1 MKSIIKLCK
10 QGIKPREY
18 ILLPHIGANVHW
30 EIINHQKQIGGI
42 WLYMVLTLTKLD
54 ALSFRIK
61 VPLHDF
67 VKNIIFLSLNIAF
80 NCTSSVV
87 MGTMRMI

>member
-10 QGIKPREY
+10 QGIKTREY

-61 VPLHDF
+61 VPLHDS
-67 VKNIIFLSLNIAF
+67 VKNIIFLSLRF

>member
-1 MKSIIKLCK
+1 MAGNESIIKLCK

-67 VKNIIFLSLNIAF
+67 AKKYHFLVIDY
-80 NCTSSVV
+80 CV
-87 MGTMRMI
+87 

>member
-61 VPLHDF
+61 VPLHDV
-67 VKNIIFLSLNIAF
+67 VKK
-80 NCTSSVV
+80 TSFSCHRILRLIVHAQWYNENEQL
-87 MGTMRMI
+87 

>member
-61 VPLHDF
+61 VPLHDL
-67 VKNIIFLSLNIAF
+67 KNITFLSLTIAF